1 VGNTKKLSHLGL
13 CSGYGGIE
21 RGIELTGTKLRTLA
35 HVEIE
40 AFAVANLVSK
50 MEQGK
55 LGPCP
60 IWTDLKTLPL
70 EPFRGAVDLLTG
82 GYPCQPFSLAGKRLG
97 KEDPRHLWPYI
108 LKIIDGIMPRMCFFE
123 NVEGHVNN
131 GLQQVLSDLEA
142 RGYSCSWGIFSAEE
156 VGAPHRRKRVFILAD
171 TISSRMCRGRSGEEC
186 GDDSQRIQSDE
197 RERDELRGEVEGFSS
212 FDSGSMANTEDNGLK
227 GRTGESQT
235 EGQAR
240 LQVGAS
246 MREGEGCSA
255 TLAHA
260 HGEGLDGH
268 GLPSRPKRT
277 FPMPPG
283 ENQYDWESPRTIIK
297 PEVGGAI
304 DGAGNRIDELRLL
317 GNGVVP
323 QTAALAWQTLN
334 CHLTTL
340 GPDIE

>member
-50 MEQGK
+50 MEKGE
-55 LGPCP
+55 LAPCP

-70 EPFRGAVDLLTG
+70 APFRGAVDLLTG

-97 KEDPRHLWPYI
+97 AEDPRHLWPYI

-131 GLQQVLSDLEA
+131 GLQQVLADLEA
-142 RGYSCSWGIFSAEE
+142 RGYSCSWGIFSASE
-156 VGAPHRRKRVFILAD
+156 VGAPHQRKRVFILAD
-171 TISSRMCRGRSGEEC
+171 SISGRMCRGRSGEEC
-186 GDDSQRIQSDE
+186 GNDSKRIQNNE
-197 RERDELRGEVEGFSS
+197 GERDEFRGEVEGFSS
-212 FDSGSMANTEDNGLK
+212 FDSGAM
-227 GRTGESQT
+227 
-235 EGQAR
+235 
-240 LQVGAS
+240 
-246 MREGEGCSA
+246 
-255 TLAHA
+255 AHA
-260 HGEGLDGH
+260 HGAGLDRD
-268 GLPSRPKRT
+268 GLPSRPKQT

-283 ENQYDWESPRTIIK
+283 ENQYDWESPRTIAK
-297 PEVGGAI
+297 PQVGGAI
-304 DGAGNRIDELRLL
+304 DGSSNRVDQLRLL

-334 CHLTTL
+334 CHLTIL
-340 GPDIE
+340 GPVVECPYLKRRN

>member
-1 VGNTKKLSHLGL
+1 MDHSEKLSHLGL
-13 CSGYGGIE
+13 CTGYGGIE
-21 RGIELTGTKLRTLA
+21 RGIELAGTKLRTLA

-40 AFAVANLVSK
+40 AYAIANLVAK
-50 MEQGK
+50 MESGE
-55 LGPCP
+55 LAPCP

-70 EPFRGAVDLLTG
+70 APFRGAVDLLTG

-97 KEDPRHLWPYI
+97 SEDPRHLWPYI
-108 LKIIDGIMPRMCFFE
+108 LKIIDGVMPRMCFFE

-156 VGAPHRRKRVFILAD
+156 VGAPHRRKRVFILANS
-171 TISSRMCRGRSGEEC
+171 ISSRMCRGRSGEEC
-186 GDDSQRIQSDE
+186 RDDSHRVQGDE
-197 RERDELRGEVEGFSS
+197 RKRYELRGEVEGFSS
-212 FDSGSMANTEDNGLK
+212 FDSGAM
-227 GRTGESQT
+227 
-235 EGQAR
+235 
-240 LQVGAS
+240 
-246 MREGEGCSA
+246 
-255 TLAHA
+255 AHA
-260 HGEGLDGH
+260 HGAGLDGH
-268 GLPSRPKRT
+268 GLPSRPKQT

-323 QTAALAWQTLN
+323 QTAALAYSELS
-334 CHLTTL
+334 L
-340 GPDIE
+340 